1 MAVALGL
8 GARGLGDVWPNPAVG
23 CLLVRRRHVIGRGW
37 TQPGG
42 RPHAEAE
49 ALRRA
54 GAAARGATAYV
65 SLEPCAHHGETGPCA
80 QALVE
85 AGIARAV
92 IALADPDPRVDG
104 AGAAL
109 LRDAGVEVSMGCLA
123 EEAAELNAGFILRLT
138 AKRPLIT
145 LKTATSLDGRIATH
159 GGQGRWITGPE
170 ARARGHGLRARH
182 DGVMIGIGTALADD
196 PELTCRLPG
205 LTARSPVRVILD
217 SRLRLP
223 AGGKLVRGAGEV
235 PVWALTVAGGGE
247 GRADELAGLGVQV
260 IEVAA
265 DDSGKVDLGAALA
278 ALADRGLTRVLVEGG
293 GVLAAAFLRARLVDR
308 VAWFRAPMLIGDDGV
323 AMAAALGVE
332 ALDQALTLRRLSV
345 AQVGDDLLET
355 YAVEA

>member
-1 MAVALGL
+1 MAAALGL
-8 GARGLGDVWPNPAVG
+8 AARGLGNVWPNPAVG
-23 CLLVRRRHVIGRGW
+23 CVLVREGRVIARGW

-54 GAAARGATAYV
+54 GADARGATAYV

-92 IALADPDPRVDG
+92 IALGDPDPRVDG

-109 LRDAGVEVSMGCLA
+109 LRDAGVEVSMGCLE
-123 EEAAELNAGFILRLT
+123 EEAAELNAGFILRLNS
-138 AKRPLIT
+138 KRPLIT
-145 LKTATSLDGRIATH
+145 LKTATSLDGRIATQ
-159 GGQGRWITGPE
+159 GGESRWITGPE
-170 ARARGHGLRARH
+170 ARARGHGLRAQH
-182 DGVMIGIGTALADD
+182 DAVMIGIGTALADD

-205 LTARSPVRVILD
+205 LAERSPVRVVVD
-217 SRLRLP
+217 SHLRLP
-223 AGGKLVRGAGEV
+223 AGGKLVLGAGEV
-235 PVWALTVAGGGE
+235 PVWALTIVGGE
-247 GRADELAGLGVQV
+247 GRAKELAGLGVQV

-265 DDSGKVDLGAALA
+265 DGTGEVDMGAALA
-278 ALADRGLTRVLVEGG
+278 ALAERGLTRVLVEGG
-293 GVLAAAFLRARLVDR
+293 GALAAALLRSRLVDR
-308 VAWFRAPMLIGDDGV
+308 VAWFRAPMLIGGDGV

-332 ALDQALTLRRLSV
+332 ALDQAPRLRRLIV
-345 AQVGDDLLET
+345 AQVGDDVLET

>member
-1 MAVALGL
+1 MAAALGL
-8 GARGLGDVWPNPAVG
+8 AARGLGNVWPNPAVG
-23 CLLVRRRHVIGRGW
+23 CVLVREGRVIARGW

-54 GAAARGATAYV
+54 GPGARGATAYV
-65 SLEPCAHHGETGPCA
+65 SLEPCAHEGQTGPCA
-80 QALVE
+80 QALAE

-92 IALADPDPRVDG
+92 VALGDPDPRVDG
-104 AGAAL
+104 KGVAL
-109 LRDAGVEVSMGCLA
+109 LRAAGIEVDLGCLE

-145 LKTATSLDGRIATH
+145 LKTATSLDGRIATK
-159 GGQGRWITGPE
+159 GGESRWITGAQ
-170 ARARGHGLRARH
+170 ARARGHSLRASH
-182 DGVMIGIGTALADD
+182 DAVMIGIGTALADD

-205 LTARSPVRVILD
+205 LAERSPVRVVLD
-217 SRLRLP
+217 SHLRLP

-235 PVWALTVAGGGE
+235 PVWVLSVAGGAE
-247 GRADELAGLGVQV
+247 GRADELACLGVEV

-265 DDSGKVDLGAALA
+265 DDSGEVDLGAALA
-278 ALADRGLTRVLVEGG
+278 VLAERGITRVLVEGG
-293 GVLAAAFLRARLVDR
+293 GTLAAALLRARLVDR
-308 VAWFRAPMLIGDDGV
+308 VAWFRAPMVIGGDGV

-332 ALDQALTLRRLSV
+332 ALERAPRLRRLIV
-345 AQVGDDLLET
+345 AEVGDDVLET